1 MPYTAT
7 RKPWCCAA
15 ARLERRALLPAL
27 LRSRRLSPC
36 AVHASSDVQ
45 ALQRLPRIVFSYDRS
60 RVGANELAGLLAHV
74 ACFAPGQSFHL
85 EADAAVVNI
94 AGCSAAASG
103 SSSDGGSSSSDGLP
117 TSRQRPPRLQPAL
130 LHGALAR
137 SLVCVAAFAEEQSLP
152 PEALASLAQ
161 LQQPQQTL
169 QQQVQ
174 QEQQQQGSS
183 SSSSSSSSWRV
194 STRRSRPRRV
204 LVGFARAVG
213 DAALVATVHDVAV
226 LPALQGLGLGQQLV
240 ERLTRQLDTLGIIDV
255 GLLAPDD
262 SRGFFAACS
271 FGKDTEDSVVMMLSR
286 NGADQRAGLPLRGAA
301 AWIKPRLQAAVGPPP
316 L

>member
-1 MPYTAT
+1 MPEPAKSVDQP
-7 RKPWCCAA
+7 RKPIPLC
-15 ARLERRALLPAL
+15 
-27 LRSRRLSPC
+27 
-36 AVHASSDVQ
+36 
-45 ALQRLPRIVFSYDRS
+45 SYDRS

-240 ERLTRQLDTLGIIDV
+240 ERLTRQVGGGRRRRAGRLGIVRPCCTAGCQPASAISCPV
-255 GLLAPDD
+255 GL
-262 SRGFFAACS
+262 SI
-271 FGKDTEDSVVMMLSR
+271 T
-286 NGADQRAGLPLRGAA
+286 ADASHHPL
-301 AWIKPRLQAAVGPPP
+301 
-316 L
+316 